1 MATSSVKRVTM
12 ARVNGRTAFDELPNT
27 GAREERKQRTRV
39 ALLDSALDLL
49 EERSFAA
56 LSLREVARGAGV
68 VPTAFYRHFPSLE
81 ALGLALIDDSFRT
94 LRAMVRA
101 ARREPV
107 AEQVIRSSVDV
118 LVRHVHDHR
127 SHFRFVVRE
136 RSSGVPAVRNAIR
149 TEIRLFASEL
159 ATDLARFPYLRD
171 WSTEDLTMMAG
182 LLVNAMVATTESL
195 LDAPPDSPAA
205 ESEIRR
211 LAEKQLRLVAL
222 GVLQWRSEG

>member
-1 MATSSVKRVTM
+1 M
-12 ARVNGRTAFDELPNT
+12 
-27 GAREERKQRTRV
+27 
-39 ALLDSALDLL
+39 
-49 EERSFAA
+49 
-56 LSLREVARGAGV
+56 
-68 VPTAFYRHFPSLE
+68 
-81 ALGLALIDDSFRT
+81 
-94 LRAMVRA
+94 
-101 ARREPV
+101 
-107 AEQVIRSSVDV
+107 V
-118 LVRHVHDHR
+118 LVAQGAQHGHDR
-127 SHFRFVVRE
+127 RDAGAAA
-136 RSSGVPAVRNAIR
+136 SGVPAVRNAIR

-195 LDAPPDSPAA
+195 LDAAPDSPAA